1 MTRRRPR
8 LLVLL
13 VGLVLLSSV
22 AGVAIAQ
29 DEIQFVRGE
38 PDLEVYTPEPTL
50 TPGSTE
56 ALTVQIE
63 NDGEIRAG
71 ASAQRDLVTTARA
84 VNVELREAEPIV
96 VETERQS
103 VGSIAD
109 GERLEVPITVTVPED
124 ADPGEYEL
132 DLRIRYSHTFQF
144 APRSGV
150 VQERS
155 RTVTRTVDVTV
166 DDGPRFE
173 IEAID
178 NDVQIGDTG
187 TVQTQVRNVG
197 GETARDLTVELE
209 SSSADVTLG
218 EGAANTARI
227 DRLEPGENATLPYDV
242 TVRPDVSHRNFSL
255 VGDVH
260 FTDRDGVQSSQE
272 GLSTG
277 FEPTPDQEFS
287 VSVEESTLRVGE
299 SGTVRG
305 TIRNDGPSNVTD
317 VVVVLGEAQFEPR
330 SPSYAIGD
338 LERGE
343 SATFRFRGTVP
354 FEADSVPQRIDVET
368 RYRTPADNERITEG
382 SMYAPVDERRDPIA
396 FSAVEAQFAAG
407 EDGVLELEVTNQ
419 RDVELRDVRLTL
431 GVEDPLESEFRSA
444 VIESLEP
451 GESDRIAFDL
461 EIDSD
466 APASRYPA
474 TIEAEYTDP
483 DDERLGI
490 RPATVAVTVTEDDGV
505 DLVSPE
511 LLVFVILLFL
521 VGVVLVWLYRR

>member
-1 MTRRRPR
+1 MIRRRTR
-8 LLVLL
+8 ILVLL
-13 VGLVLLSSV
+13 MGLILLTSV
-22 AGVAIAQ
+22 AGVVIAE
-29 DEIQFVRGE
+29 DEVQSVRGE
-38 PDLEVYTPEPTL
+38 PDIAVYTPEPTL
-50 TPGSTE
+50 TPGSTTE
-56 ALTVQIE
+56 LTVQLE
-63 NDGEIRAG
+63 NDGRIRWG
-71 ASAQRDLVTTARA
+71 ASAQRELVTTARA
-84 VNVELREAEPIV
+84 VNVELREEGPIV

-109 GERLEVPITVTVPED
+109 GERLEVPIAVTVPED
-124 ADPGEYEL
+124 AEPGEYEL
-132 DLRIRYSHTFQF
+132 DLRVRYSHTFQF

-155 RTVTRTVDVTV
+155 RSITRSVDVTV

-173 IEAID
+173 IDAID
-178 NDVQIGDTG
+178 SDVQIGDTG
-187 TVQTQVRNVG
+187 TVQTEVRNVG

-218 EGAANTARI
+218 EGPANTARI

-242 TVRPDVSHRNFSL
+242 TVRPDVSHRNLSL

-260 FTDRDGVQSSQE
+260 FTDTDGVQSSQD

-277 FEPTPDQEFS
+277 FEPAPDQEFS
-287 VSVEESTLRVGE
+287 ISVDESTLRVGE

-330 SPSYAIGD
+330 SPSYAIGE

-343 SATFRFRGTVP
+343 SATFRFRGAVP
-354 FEADSVPQRIDVET
+354 FEADSVPQRFDVET
-368 RYRTPADNERITEG
+368 RYRTPADNERTTEG
-382 SMYAPVDERRDPIA
+382 SMYAPVDERRDA
-396 FSAVEAQFAAG
+396 LTFSAVGSQFTAG

-419 RDVELRDVRLTL
+419 RDVELRDVRLRL
-431 GVEDPLESEFRSA
+431 EVEDPLESEFRST

-451 GESDRIAFDL
+451 GETDRIAFDL
-461 EIDSD
+461 EVDSD

-483 DDERLGI
+483 DDERLTI
-490 RPATVAVTVTEDDGV
+490 RPATVAVTVTADDGV

-511 LLVFVILLFL
+511 LLVFVILLVL